1 MDRVVILSNWVP
13 LRRAEASCEPARRLG
28 GGKRVGVRVFIERLG
43 CQVDA
48 AQARVPGSVA
58 TVT

>member
-1 MDRVVILSNWVP
+1 VILSNWVP

-48 AQARVPGSVA
+48 ARARVPGSVA